1 MRRHSSV
8 WRESS
13 RTEVTRPRSSST
25 CGVPSA
31 LVQCRGTCNWR
42 GEDTRCGK
50 VRLFRPRRTSCRRA
64 SLRSRR
70 LPRCSISE
78 SCISACRGAP
88 ATSCKR
94 YESQRNW
101 TVLIASLSTGAV
113 AARRRVPVRKALP
126 GGRTRLPE
134 GDRARAEESAA
145 YNNLARMLVASGGD
159 GKRAVELAT
168 KAVDLRPRSSS
179 LLDTLDRH
187 GRRGARRRGFETRL
201 RRLAPRETP
210 PARTGPDGLDLAAA
224 HRSRWIAEDL
234 SMWLTPSPMAN
245 GHGPDA
251 GSRVR
256 AKYLLQLQKANDE
269 PNRARSMH

>member
-1 MRRHSSV
+1 MQLRLGDV
-8 WRESS
+8 YQ
-13 RTEVTRPRSSST
+13 
-25 CGVPSA
+25 SA
-31 LVQCRGTCNWR
+31 KHYP
-42 GEDTRCGK
+42 EAE
-50 VRLFRPRRTSCRRA
+50 RA
-64 SLRSRR
+64 HLKAIA
-70 LPRCSISE
+70 L
-78 SCISACRGAP
+78 AP
-88 ATSCKR
+88 K
-94 YESQRNW
+94 N
-101 TVLIASLSTGAV
+101 
-113 AARRRVPVRKALP
+113 PP
-126 GGRTRLPE
+126 
-134 GDRARAEESAA
+134 A

-224 HRSRWIAEDL
+224 HRNRWTAEDL
-234 SMWLTPSPMAN
+234 SMWLTPSPTAN